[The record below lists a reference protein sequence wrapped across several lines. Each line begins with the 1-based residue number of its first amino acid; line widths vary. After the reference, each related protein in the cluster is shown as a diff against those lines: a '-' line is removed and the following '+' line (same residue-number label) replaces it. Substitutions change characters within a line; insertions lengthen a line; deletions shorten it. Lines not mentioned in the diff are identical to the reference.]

1 MHYKKRRADEL
12 FVKNLLEVVKTRE
25 PTTEEINRLEELFIK
40 TYGYL
45 PPNLCLHP
53 QWLMNK
59 WEHNKEEQVEVEKW
73 YQNENIAFLESTPLE
88 LKDIDISFMCK
99 EPNKCFSHK
108 QYGFA
113 CRCVREN
120 FDTPTEFK
128 LWAKNELTEL
138 KDELTEL
145 LPTEK

>member
-1 MHYKKRRADEL
+1 MAYIKNLEDEL
-12 FVKNLLEVVKTRE
+12 FVKNLLEAVKKRE
-25 PTTEEINRLEELFIK
+25 LSEEEVDRLEELFID

-53 QWLMNK
+53 QWLINK
-59 WEHNKEEQVEVEKW
+59 WQHKPEEQAEIERW
-73 YQNENIAFLESTPLE
+73 YQNENIAFMESTPLE

-99 EPNKCFSHK
+99 EPNKCFSHQ

-113 CRCVREN
+113 CRCVRQS

-138 KDELTEL
+138 KDELTDL
-145 LPTEK
+145 LPEEK